1 MCYLFILQ
9 ENFFSPNIGF
19 SEKHPWEQWA
29 VFTWMWFFFFFCASK
44 TCHLGQ
50 DLNPQ
55 SQGQKI
61 HPFVCAGS
69 GVTVLVYVGLYTLCF
84 VIKGSWRHVD
94 GVTFWS
100 RSIRSSPPVR
110 GADLCEGNQ
119 TVLHPSLTLTLT
131 PVWCHWSSFFFFLF
145 SLLPCLSLLWL
156 LPPSE
161 FVSLSLIDL
170 QIYSLENQDHFLGG
184 WMLLSSSRCHFSFC
198 DSVFFSLLFLTSS
211 WIFSLEH
218 AQCCTSW
225 SPGWVGW
232 CGAAAVT
239 ADFTVLTVR
248 CTSKED
254 RIDLTKKTTREEEGQ
269 SCDWLWATV

>member
-29 VFTWMWFFFFFCASK
+29 VFTFFFFFFVLAK
-44 TCHLGQ
+44 RAIWVRIWTHNHRVKRFIHLYVRGQ
-50 DLNPQ
+50 
-55 SQGQKI
+55 G
-61 HPFVCAGS
+61 

-184 WMLLSSSRCHFSFC
+184 WMLLSSSRCHFSLC

-254 RIDLTKKTTREEEGQ
+254 RIDLTKKNTREEEGQ

>member
-1 MCYLFILQ
+1 MLAKRAIWVRIWTH
-9 ENFFSPNIGF
+9 N
-19 SEKHPWEQWA
+19 
-29 VFTWMWFFFFFCASK
+29 
-44 TCHLGQ
+44 
-50 DLNPQ
+50 
-55 SQGQKI
+55 QKI

-69 GVTVLVYVGLYTLCF
+69 GVTLLMYVGLYTLCF

-94 GVTFWS
+94 GVTFWR

-184 WMLLSSSRCHFSFC
+184 WMLLSSSRCHFSLC
-198 DSVFFSLLFLTSS
+198 DSVFFFPPFFNLFLDLFFGARSVLYIMVAGMGRLMWCS
-211 WIFSLEH
+211 
-218 AQCCTSW
+218 CCH
-225 SPGWVGW
+225 GWFHCVDSEVHIKG
-232 CGAAAVT
+232 
-239 ADFTVLTVR
+239 R
-248 CTSKED
+248 QD
-254 RIDLTKKTTREEEGQ
+254 RFNKQKKPPEKKKDSHVIDCELQYK
-269 SCDWLWATV
+269 LLV